1 MWKCNSDSAK
11 PMRALPDRVV
21 TKGKRKVGVVA
32 AAARHLLK
40 LSYYVMRDGSVVDPT
55 LLRSSIEMEAQKSAA

>member
-1 MWKCNSDSAK
+1 
-11 PMRALPDRVV
+11 MRALPDRVV
-21 TKGKRKVGVVA
+21 TKGKRKVGVV